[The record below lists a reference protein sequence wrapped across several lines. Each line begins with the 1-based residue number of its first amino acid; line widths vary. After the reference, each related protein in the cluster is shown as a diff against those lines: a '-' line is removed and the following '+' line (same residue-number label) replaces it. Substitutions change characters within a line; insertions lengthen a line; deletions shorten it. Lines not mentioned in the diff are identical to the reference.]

1 VVHTS
6 LFPALQRQRQEDLCK
21 FQASLVYR
29 ASSRAARATQRN
41 PVSNKTKQTNKTQ
54 KTRWAWG
61 NHSVKHC
68 PSNPYAL
75 SHHPHAE
82 SSMVVHA
89 SGSPVSQVREPQGP
103 VRNDLKKQG
112 EELLRNATKV
122 DFRPPNA
129 HT

>member
-1 VVHTS
+1 MAIGVSVYIHKYTPG
-6 LFPALQRQRQEDLCK
+6 LGRPRHCYGRLALPALQPGKNTSTL
-21 FQASLVYR
+21 
-29 ASSRAARATQRN
+29 
-41 PVSNKTKQTNKTQ
+41 
-54 KTRWAWG
+54 
-61 NHSVKHC
+61 
-68 PSNPYAL
+68 NPYAL